1 MNLKTTLPVVV
12 RNCKWTLLISGFCFL
27 IGILLICWAYF
38 FPDGG
43 WRSIVK
49 YNYVGFLLAEKVT
62 DVIWGDSCLPTSN
75 AVRLFDFIWIA
86 ATGLQGGVVGVA
98 VDLYSKYRRT

>member
-12 RNCKWTLLISGFCFL
+12 RNCRWTLLISGFCFL

-38 FPDGG
+38 SPDGRWMLIG
-43 WRSIVK
+43 K

-62 DVIWGDSCLPTSN
+62 DAIWDDPCFPTPN
-75 AVRLFDFIWIA
+75 VVRLFDFIWVA
-86 ATGLQGGVVGVA
+86 SAGLQGGVVGIA